1 MKKIILALF
10 VALSVCSISA
20 QDLAT
25 TSTQTVDLSD
35 LYQIDKSFGLNQQ
48 TYLFK
53 QDPCKDKR
61 IGRDLLISGGCF
73 MGVGLIA
80 YPLGFQ
86 FIDGSRAVGG
96 LCTIGGLTCI
106 GAAIPM
112 FIAGSVLYV
121 RGKNNCVNMSA
132 NGLTIKF

>member
-48 TYLFK
+48 TYLFQ

-86 FIDGSRAVGG
+86 FFDGSRAVGG
-96 LCTIGGLTCI
+96 LCIIGGLTCI

>member
-25 TSTQTVDLSD
+25 TSTQIVDLSD

-48 TYLFK
+48 TYLFQ

-86 FIDGSRAVGG
+86 FIDGPRAVGG

-106 GAAIPM
+106 GVSIPM

-121 RGKNNCVNMSA
+121 RGKKNCVSMTA
-132 NGLTIKF
+132 NGLTLKF

>member
-48 TYLFK
+48 TYLFQ

-86 FIDGSRAVGG
+86 FVDGPRAVGG

-106 GAAIPM
+106 GVSIPM

-121 RGKNNCVNMSA
+121 RGKKNCVSMTA
-132 NGLTIKF
+132 NGLTLKF

>member
-1 MKKIILALF
+1 MKKTLFAIAFALITYC
-10 VALSVCSISA
+10 VSA
-20 QDLAT
+20 QELADVNT
-25 TSTQTVDLSD
+25 PTVDLSD

-48 TYLFK
+48 TYLFQ

-86 FIDGSRAVGG
+86 FIDGPRAVGG

-106 GAAIPM
+106 GVSIPM

-121 RGKNNCVNMSA
+121 RGKKNCVSMTA
-132 NGLTIKF
+132 NGLTLKF

>member
-1 MKKIILALF
+1 MKKTLFAIAFALITYC
-10 VALSVCSISA
+10 VSA
-20 QDLAT
+20 QELAVVQT
-25 TSTQTVDLSD
+25 PTVDLSE
-35 LYQIDKSFGLNQQ
+35 LYQLDKSYNYSNSTAL
-48 TYLFK
+48 YLR
-53 QDPCKDKR
+53 DACKDKV
-61 IGRDLLISGGCF
+61 IGRNLLISGGCF

-132 NGLTIKF
+132 NGLTVNF

>member
-1 MKKIILALF
+1 MKKIILTLF

-25 TSTQTVDLSD
+25 TSTQAVDLSD

-48 TYLFK
+48 TYLFQ

-86 FIDGSRAVGG
+86 FVDGPRAVGG

-106 GAAIPM
+106 GVSIPM

-121 RGKNNCVNMSA
+121 RGKKNCVSMTA
-132 NGLTIKF
+132 NGLTLKF

>member
-48 TYLFK
+48 TYLFQ

-86 FIDGSRAVGG
+86 FIDGPRAVGG

-106 GAAIPM
+106 GVSIPM

-121 RGKNNCVNMSA
+121 RGKKNCVSMTA
-132 NGLTIKF
+132 NGLTLKF